1 MLTLAGPQAADLAA
15 ILSERDPLT
24 RAPVDLSLRLEAV
37 RDARRYA
44 SRHPWP
50 AAPGVVAQIRDTAKR
65 LRKAAKGGV
74 PMSMAV
80 QAALAYPDRI
90 GLRRPGEEPRWL
102 LSGGKGVKMAAD
114 DPLAGAR
121 LIVVTNTDGDPREAR
136 IRQAVALSEGDFR
149 GAFDDQISWHDTCRW
164 SRRTG
169 RVEAVQEERFG
180 ALVLAARRWDDAPA
194 EAVTAAMLDGVR
206 DLGLGL
212 SKRALRFQAR
222 VEGTRAGGVDLPDCS
237 DAALLDGLDDWL
249 APFISGVHSAADWRG
264 FDATEAL
271 RARLDHAQT
280 QALDRAAPRRF
291 ETPLGRGVE
300 VDYSGDAPEIAVKLQ
315 EMFGVTSHP
324 VVAGQPLRITLLSPA
339 GRPLQTTTDLPGF
352 WRGAYSDV
360 RKDMRGRYP
369 KHPWP
374 EEPWAAVPTVR
385 AKPRK

>member
-1 MLTLAGPQAADLAA
+1 MWTKGEAGAMPQFATAEIETADLAGLALDLANWGTDSAAEMAFLTPPPAGAWAEARDLLTSLGALDGSGRITDHGQALATLPLHPRLGHMLTLAGPQAADLAA

-264 FDATEAL
+264 F
-271 RARLDHAQT
+271 
-280 QALDRAAPRRF
+280 
-291 ETPLGRGVE
+291 
-300 VDYSGDAPEIAVKLQ
+300 
-315 EMFGVTSHP
+315 
-324 VVAGQPLRITLLSPA
+324 
-339 GRPLQTTTDLPGF
+339 
-352 WRGAYSDV
+352 
-360 RKDMRGRYP
+360 
-369 KHPWP
+369 
-374 EEPWAAVPTVR
+374 
-385 AKPRK
+385 